1 MTVKFS
7 DNYIELIKNDDYE
20 TISFNI
26 KKSMIIYDSKLSI
39 QWNNIANTILF
50 DYNCINN
57 KKLSK
62 VKDDCLNIEKILE
75 KENFTQDNINNK
87 IIFPTEHYIVKYLLP
102 HLDELRLDEIRLLRY
117 AQTVVDGPLYDQFKF
132 IRIPKLF
139 IDLFSE
145 L

>member
-7 DNYIELIKNDDYE
+7 DNYIETIKNEDYE
-20 TISFNI
+20 TNLFNI
-26 KKSMIIYDSKLSI
+26 KKSMIMYDSKLSI

-57 KKLSK
+57 KKLCK
-62 VKDDCLNIEKILE
+62 IKDDCLNIEKILE
-75 KENFTQDNINNK
+75 KDNFTEDNINNK

-102 HLDELRLDEIRLLRY
+102 HLDELSLDEIQLLRD
-117 AQTVVDGPLYDQFKF
+117 AQKVVDGPLYDKFKY
-132 IRIPKLF
+132 IRIPIIF
-139 IDLFSE
+139 IDLFSQ

>member
-7 DNYIELIKNDDYE
+7 DNYIETIKNEDYE
-20 TISFNI
+20 TNLFNI
-26 KKSMIIYDSKLSI
+26 KKSMLIYDSKLSI

-62 VKDDCLNIEKILE
+62 IKDDCLNIEKILE
-75 KENFTQDNINNK
+75 KDNFTEDNINNK

-102 HLDELRLDEIRLLRY
+102 HLDELSLDEIQLLRD
-117 AQTVVDGPLYDQFKF
+117 AQKVVDGPLYDKFKY
-132 IRIPKLF
+132 IRIPIIF
-139 IDLFSE
+139 IDLFSQ